1 MNTDYGGGYW
11 LALALFAIGAVF
23 FLVGV
28 LLLELLKGLL
38 NFSKKNI
45 RSILLFSCT
54 PLFALA
60 ILGPLV
66 IAFLVLEPYHLGTIA
81 STAVNLFICLPIS
94 LGLVVLVIKIFDV
107 VERRLLSKFSSTE
120 NQSK

>member
-1 MNTDYGGGYW
+1 M
-11 LALALFAIGAVF
+11 
-23 FLVGV
+23 
-28 LLLELLKGLL
+28 ELLKDLI

-66 IAFLVLEPYHLGTIA
+66 IAFLILEPYHLGTIA